1 MDQGLKERLIGA
13 AVLVAIAVVVVP
25 WVLDGSGE
33 RGNEPVPSLSL
44 PVPEQP
50 LPVQRQ
56 VLNLDS
62 DTALQPPVPAERAAA
77 APAADDGAKN
87 ADASPQPAQ
96 AAARGAGTSSGTSSS
111 TAATPPRE
119 QRQAAAAEPA
129 RQTASPSSSATSG
142 TSGTSATSG
151 TSTASTSPARRDT
164 AATRPSASA
173 ASAAAA
179 TGAWQVQLG
188 SFSEEENAR
197 RLVQRVATFGYKAA
211 VSTTRSN
218 GRTMYRVRVGP
229 QATRE
234 EASAVASSLSAHGF
248 VAQVVT
254 AD

>member
-13 AVLVAIAVVVVP
+13 AVRVAIAVVVVP
-25 WVLDGSGE
+25 WVLDGDGE
-33 RGNEPVPSLSL
+33 RGTEPVPSLTL

-56 VLNLDS
+56 TLNLDA
-62 DTALQPPVPAERAAA
+62 DTAPQPPVPAERAAA
-77 APAADDGAKN
+77 APPAADGAGERPRTPQAAN
-87 ADASPQPAQ
+87 RDAGASSAAVTAPREERPAVAAVPARRAASSPASASASASPP
-96 AAARGAGTSSGTSSS
+96 
-111 TAATPPRE
+111 
-119 QRQAAAAEPA
+119 
-129 RQTASPSSSATSG
+129 
-142 TSGTSATSG
+142 
-151 TSTASTSPARRDT
+151 RRDT
-164 AATRPSASA
+164 AATRPA
-173 ASAAAA
+173 ASGTAAAAA
-179 TGAWQVQLG
+179 TGDWQVQLG
-188 SFSEEENAR
+188 SFGEEENAR
-197 RLVQRVATFGYKAA
+197 RLVQRVSTFGYKAA

>member
-25 WVLDGSGE
+25 WVLDGDGE
-33 RGNEPVPSLSL
+33 RAGEPVPSLAL

-56 VLNLDS
+56 TLNLDT
-62 DTALQPPVPAERAAA
+62 DAAPMPPVPADRAAAAAADVGGAANAANASNAPSERPSQAAETAAREPAAQPEAAAPRGERRDAAPEPARQAAATPQPSSGEAPATRRDAAATPPATNRTAAA
-77 APAADDGAKN
+77 APAGAF
-87 ADASPQPAQ
+87 
-96 AAARGAGTSSGTSSS
+96 
-111 TAATPPRE
+111 
-119 QRQAAAAEPA
+119 
-129 RQTASPSSSATSG
+129 
-142 TSGTSATSG
+142 
-151 TSTASTSPARRDT
+151 
-164 AATRPSASA
+164 
-173 ASAAAA
+173 
-179 TGAWQVQLG
+179 QVQLG

-211 VSTTRSN
+211 VSTTKSN

-229 QATRE
+229 HATRE